1 MNKKQREKMSRFV
14 IYFIVLIF
22 IIGIVGLGI
31 VGTR

>member
-22 IIGIVGLGI
+22 IIGIVGLGM